1 MGFGVG
7 LEVQW
12 APEEGKL
19 RVLGENPDPEE
30 DTTLVGI
37 HTAGNQVQVQVQ
49 VGKEAQSV
57 VHKADRILGTGAVG
71 DSQEELDEGPEA
83 VVAAGIEEEDPA
95 DPCGTYSIHDC

>member
-7 LEVQW
+7 LEVRW
-12 APEEGKL
+12 APEGKL
-19 RVLGENPDPEE
+19 RVFGENPDPEE

-37 HTAGNQVQVQVQ
+37 HTAGNQVQV
-49 VGKEAQSV
+49 GKEAQSV
-57 VHKADRILGTGAVG
+57 VHKAGRILGTGAVG